1 MPTLVALQ
9 AHEKL
14 NSSLTTPLAEAE
26 IRVLVL
32 IYTTNILS
40 GLSTKKLDHFMIK
53 IMFHYSKMVY
63 LS

>member
-1 MPTLVALQ
+1 MPTSVVLQ

-53 IMFHYSKMVY
+53 NHIS
-63 LS
+63 L